1 MEEVLSQA
9 EIDELLKSLT
19 SGGPPQPPASET
31 RKERVRP
38 YDFKRALRLS
48 KEQLRSLNRLNEHFA
63 RLLSTAFSAA
73 LRTYVH
79 VTLAAADQVPFE
91 EYVLSAPKFTV
102 VGVFTASPLKG
113 RFLVEFSPTMAFSM
127 LDRYLGG
134 PGLAEVKESGLTEIE
149 TRILEMLFQRT
160 GENFREAWQS
170 LADLDVHHEA
180 IETNPQFL
188 QIASPNDIV
197 VVFSFQ
203 VKVGETTTVM
213 NVVLPH
219 FMLEPLMPKLS
230 ARHMLEGFQEGDD
243 QRPSE
248 EIKARLAWT
257 WVPIRVILGQTALRF
272 ADVLRLEVGDVI
284 RLGTR
289 IDEPLIVKLGD
300 RDAFVGRPGISRGR
314 VAVRIEGILPREE

>member
-1 MEEVLSQA
+1 VEEVLSQT

-19 SGGPPQPPASET
+19 PGLPSQPQIREK
-31 RKERVRP
+31 REERIRP
-38 YDFKRALRLS
+38 YDFKRALRFS

-63 RLLSTAFSAA
+63 RLLSTAYSAG

-91 EYVLSAPKFTV
+91 EYIFSAPKFTI
-102 VGVFTASPLKG
+102 VGVFSASPLKG
-113 RFLVEFSPTMAFSM
+113 RFLIEFSPTMAFSM

-134 PGLAEVKESGLTEIE
+134 PGLGEVKESGLTEIE
-149 TRILEMLFQRT
+149 TRILESLFQRT

-170 LADLDVHHEA
+170 LEDLDVRYEA

-203 VKVGETTTVM
+203 VKIGEMTAVM

-219 FMLEPLMPKLS
+219 FVLEPLMPKLS
-230 ARHMLEGFQEGDD
+230 ARHMLEGFQEEEE
-243 QRPSE
+243 RPNE
-248 EIKARLAWT
+248 EIKARIAWT
-257 WVPIRVILGQTALRF
+257 WVPIRAILGQTMLPF

-289 IDEPLIVKLGD
+289 VDEPLLVKLGD
-300 RDAFVGRPGISRGR
+300 RDAFVGRPGISHGR
-314 VAVRIEGILPREE
+314 MAVRIEGILPREE